1 MTLSVDKSAHA
12 RPQSWGGGRD
22 MNGVEA
28 VMWRAETDRVIRS
41 PLLALEQLDSEPDFD
56 KLRAC
61 HEWALRVAPRL
72 RQRVVEAPLGLGAPR
87 WSDDPHFDLRMHLW
101 QTRLPEGSGWAG
113 LMEAASR
120 LAMRPFDRTRP
131 PWEAVL
137 YTGLPDGRAAYL
149 LKIHHSVTDGLGAV
163 QLLNELHSRAR
174 EKHPGDEMP
183 IPFPARRDSSTS
195 LDVLTDQV
203 RRDVGAVPG
212 VLREVGSAMVGA
224 LSNPGRAVRVAA
236 RYGQSLHRVV
246 SSWDGASS
254 PLLAQRGVAWRFAA
268 LDLPVRDLRAAAR
281 AGRGTLHDAYIAA
294 LLGGYRRYHRELGVR
309 LDGMPVGIPVSK
321 RRRDDPA
328 GGNRFLAVRINAPV
342 GIADPRERIAQVRE
356 LVSTARA
363 EPAMDAMG
371 LMTEAMAR
379 LPGAVSTQLMASMA
393 KSNDLQASF
402 VPGPREHRYLAG
414 AHIERVYPYAP
425 LPGCPAMITLVT
437 HREVGCVGVNFD
449 LAAFTEPDLFVR
461 CLAEGFGEVL
471 SLHPGAGEPIVRA

>member
-1 MTLSVDKSAHA
+1 
-12 RPQSWGGGRD
+12 
-22 MNGVEA
+22 
-28 VMWRAETDRVIRS
+28 
-41 PLLALEQLDSEPDFD
+41 
-56 KLRAC
+56 
-61 HEWALRVAPRL
+61 
-72 RQRVVEAPLGLGAPR
+72 
-87 WSDDPHFDLRMHLW
+87 
-101 QTRLPEGSGWAG
+101 
-113 LMEAASR
+113 MEAASR

-174 EKHPGDEMP
+174 NNRPGDDVP
-183 IPFPARRDSSTS
+183 APFPARSDSSS
-195 LDVLTDQV
+195 SFDVLADQV

-212 VLREVGSAMVGA
+212 VLRGVGSVMVGA
-224 LSNPGRAVRVAA
+224 LSNPGRAVRSAA

-246 SSWDGASS
+246 SSWDASSS
-254 PLLAQRGVAWRFAA
+254 PLLARRGVAWRFAA
-268 LDLPVRDLRAAAR
+268 IDIPVRDLRAAAR
-281 AGRGTLHDAYIAA
+281 VGRGTLHDAYIAA
-294 LLGGYRRYHRELGVR
+294 LLGGYRRYHRALGAR
-309 LDGMPVGIPVSK
+309 LDGMPVGIPVSR

-328 GGNRFLAVRINAPV
+328 GGNRFLAVRFTAPV
-342 GIADPRERIAQVRE
+342 GVADPKERIARVRE
-356 LVSTARA
+356 LISSARA

-379 LPGAVSTQLMASMA
+379 LPGAVSTQLMASMT

-437 HREVGCVGVNFD
+437 HRETGCVGVNFD
-449 LAAFTEPDLFVR
+449 LAAFTEPELFVR

-471 SLHPGAGEPIVRA
+471 SLQPGAAEPVVRV